1 VRQAHAARIA
11 SATLSRLQNAGEAWQ
26 TPLCRFAGSGMLA
39 RMNHHPRFM
48 EIKQE
53 QDKAVLVLSGDWT
66 IENATPIEQEIER
79 AAQELDQRPYAVVA
93 EQIGRVD
100 TSGAFLI
107 KKLTAGEKA
116 PPRLSSALQPVL
128 NFLPDYSEYTP
139 PAERKRSAFVT
150 AFSFIGERTFR
161 ALDFSWDVFA
171 FVGRVFVRFL
181 SNLMRPRHFR
191 LPSIVRHIQETG
203 IAALPIIGLLGV
215 LMTMVITYQGA
226 IQLRRFGA
234 DIYTIDLTVI
244 SLLREMGVL
253 ITAIMVAGR
262 SGSAFAAEIGV
273 MTLRDEVSALRTMGM
288 DPIEVLVLPRVIA
301 LLITLPLLTFLADVI
316 GLFGGGLMS
325 MSLLNISFGQYVGRV
340 AEVATPTTFFIGMI
354 KAPVF
359 AFIIAII
366 GCYQG
371 LKVSGSAESVGRRTT
386 LAVVQAIFVVI
397 MADGLFSI
405 AFSEANI

>member
-1 VRQAHAARIA
+1 
-11 SATLSRLQNAGEAWQ
+11 
-26 TPLCRFAGSGMLA
+26 
-39 RMNHHPRFM
+39 MNDRPSSKFV
-48 EIKQE
+48 EIKQA
-53 QDKAVLVLSGDWT
+53 QDKTVLVLDGDWT
-66 IENATPIEQEIER
+66 IDNAAPIEKQIAQ
-79 AAQELDQRPYAVVA
+79 AARELDHKPYEVVGD
-93 EQIGRVD
+93 EIDRLD
-100 TSGAFLI
+100 TSGAFLL
-107 KKLTAGEKA
+107 KKLVAGQGA
-116 PPRLSSALQPVL
+116 PPHLSEPQRAVL
-128 NFLPDYSEYTP
+128 DFLPAYSEYTP
-139 PAERKRSAFVT
+139 RAKRKPSALV
-150 AFSFIGERTFR
+150 ASFSFIGEATVR
-161 ALDFSWDVFA
+161 ALEFAWDIFT
-171 FVGRVFVRFL
+171 FVGRVSARFL
-181 SNLMRPRHFR
+181 SNLLHPRHFR

-244 SLLREMGVL
+244 SLLREMSVL

-273 MTLRDEVSALRTMGM
+273 MNLRDEVSALRTMGM

-301 LLITLPLLTFLADVI
+301 LVITLPLLTFLADVI
-316 GLFGGGLMS
+316 GLLGGGLMS
-325 MSLLNISFGQYVGRV
+325 LSLLNISFEQYFERV
-340 AEVATPTTFFIGMI
+340 AAVATPTMFFVGMI

-371 LKVSGSAESVGRRTT
+371 LKVSGSAESVGKRTT

-405 AFSEANI
+405 AFSEADI

>member
-1 VRQAHAARIA
+1 M
-11 SATLSRLQNAGEAWQ
+11 SD
-26 TPLCRFAGSGMLA
+26 
-39 RMNHHPRFM
+39 HPKFM

-53 QDKAVLVLSGDWT
+53 QDKAVLLLNGDWT
-66 IENATPIEQEIER
+66 IENAAPIEQEIEQ
-79 AAQELDQRPYAVVA
+79 AVKELDHRPYEVA
-93 EQIGRVD
+93 ADRIAKLD
-100 TSGAFLI
+100 TSGAFLL
-107 KKLTAGEKA
+107 KKLTATEKA
-116 PPRLSSALQPVL
+116 PPRLSPTLEPVL

-139 PAERKRSAFVT
+139 SVERKPSFVA

-181 SNLMRPRHFR
+181 SNLAHPHHFR
-191 LPSIVRHIQETG
+191 LPSIVRHVQETG
-203 IAALPIIGLLGV
+203 ISALPIVGLLGV

-234 DIYTIDLTVI
+234 EVYTVDLTVI

-273 MTLRDEVSALRTMGM
+273 MNLRDEVSALRTMGM

-325 MSLLNISFGQYVGRV
+325 MSLLDISFDQYVRRV
-340 AEVATPTTFFIGMI
+340 AEVATPTTFYVGMI

-371 LKVSGSAESVGRRTT
+371 LKVSGSAESVGKRTT

-405 AFSEANI
+405 AFSEADI

>member
-1 VRQAHAARIA
+1 MSNDAKF
-11 SATLSRLQNAGEAWQ
+11 L
-26 TPLCRFAGSGMLA
+26 
-39 RMNHHPRFM
+39 
-48 EIKQE
+48 EIRQE
-53 QDKAVLVLSGDWT
+53 QDKAVLFLRGDWT
-66 IENATPIEQEIER
+66 IENAAPIEQELEH
-79 AAQELDQRPYAVVA
+79 AAQELDHRSYDVMADR
-93 EQIGRVD
+93 IGKLD
-100 TSGAFLI
+100 TSGAFLL
-107 KKLTAGEKA
+107 KKLTAAKTS
-116 PPRLSSALQPVL
+116 PPRLGPALQPVL
-128 NFLPDYSEYTP
+128 DFLPAYSEYTLPVERKP
-139 PAERKRSAFVT
+139 PAFIA
-150 AFSFIGERTFR
+150 AFSFIGERTHR
-161 ALDFSWDVFA
+161 ALEFTWDVFS
-171 FVGRVFVRFL
+171 FVGRVSIRFL
-181 SNLMRPRHFR
+181 TNLVHPHHFR
-191 LPSIVRHIQETG
+191 LPSIVRHVQETG
-203 IAALPIIGLLGV
+203 IAALPIIGLLGI

-273 MTLRDEVSALRTMGM
+273 MNLRDEVSALRTMGM

-301 LLITLPLLTFLADVI
+301 LVITLPLLTFLADVI

-325 MSLLNISFGQYVGRV
+325 MSLLNISFEQYVRRV
-340 AEVATPTTFFIGMI
+340 AEVATPTTFFVGMI

-371 LKVSGSAESVGRRTT
+371 LKVSGSAESVGKRTT